1 MKLLTRTITVMA
13 AALMIFSLPVLAD
26 QETMGRYAER
36 GAGAEVVDV
45 GTINHEGGGKGGFS
59 CFPFI
64 CN

>member
-1 MKLLTRTITVMA
+1 MA

-26 QETMGRYAER
+26 QGTMGKYAER
-36 GAGAEVVDV
+36 GAGAELVNI
-45 GTINHEGGGKGGFS
+45 GAINHEGGGNGGSNGGFS